1 MWPWWCPPE
10 KHIRHTNDASR
21 FTSKNYVRK
30 KKLYLQSG
38 KSAAEEDF
46 PSGSGPWS
54 AAEPARESSWDDG
67 AAVAAAVAEPWGLGC
82 RLARGQETCR

>member
-1 MWPWWCPPE
+1 LWPWCPPE
-10 KHIRHTNDASR
+10 KNIFVTSMMLSR
-21 FTSKNYVRK
+21 YFGQLHEK

-54 AAEPARESSWDDG
+54 AAEQARESSWDDD
-67 AAVAAAVAEPWGLGC
+67 AVAAAVAEP
-82 RLARGQETCR
+82 